1 MEPVMHDLA
10 NAISTVR
17 EAREKL
23 QALEVAYLKIVEA
36 KKVAD
41 AELAYS
47 RRELEHVA
55 GELADKKKQL
65 REVIEFVTGQ

>member
-1 MEPVMHDLA
+1 MHDLA

-23 QALEVAYLKIVEA
+23 QAVEVQYLKIIEA
-36 KKVAD
+36 TKTAN

-47 RRELEHVA
+47 RRELEAVTA
-55 GELADKKKQL
+55 ELTDKKRQL
-65 REVIEFVTGQ
+65 KELVEFTLGQ